1 MIMQHNA
8 VQCSPIFHGKE
19 GVVGSVRLRA
29 SFPPRRESR
38 MVLAAGA
45 VKIRILL
52 VAIVVFIL
60 VYGFLTDFLQRR
72 GP

>member
-1 MIMQHNA
+1 
-8 VQCSPIFHGKE
+8 
-19 GVVGSVRLRA
+19 
-29 SFPPRRESR
+29 